1 MDAYS
6 WAILTALIWGFVPIL
21 EKIGL
26 SNINPMAGV
35 FFRSLGVVAGVAVL
49 GFFFV
54 KPAEIRTT
62 DLKTIFFLVTAG
74 FLASFLAQ
82 MTFYQALKLG
92 DVSKIVPISAS
103 YPLITFMLGI
113 MIFREGFS
121 FIKCL
126 GAAAVIVG
134 IWAIKIG

>member
-1 MDAYS
+1 M
-6 WAILTALIWGFVPIL
+6 T
-21 EKIGL
+21 
-26 SNINPMAGV
+26 GV
-35 FFRSLGVVAGVAVL
+35 FFRSIGVVIGISVL

-54 KPAEIRTT
+54 KPAEMRAT
-62 DLKTIFFLVTAG
+62 DMRTIFLLITAG

-103 YPLITFMLGI
+103 YPLITFVLGI

-121 FIKCL
+121 FVKCL